1 MLIRVAGG
9 AIAVVMA
16 FVVGLSVL
24 VAVVLDGT
32 DDAQAATTS
41 TSAPTGPNAEWDP
54 GLILSGGLPRLVQ
67 HDGRR
72 HPDLPRQPGLQG

>member
-1 MLIRVAGG
+1 MRIAGG

-24 VAVVLDGT
+24 VAGVLDGT
-32 DDAQAATTS
+32 DAAHAATTS

-54 GLILSGGLPRLVQ
+54 WLIFSDAAATSVALCGDARATLPPACRT
-67 HDGRR
+67 
-72 HPDLPRQPGLQG
+72 